1 MRWCDHVLCTVP
13 QNKTEEADRV
23 RRNLAGESRSD
34 HIAIINA
41 FQVSNHNAFNTVS
54 SPSLTPPLPTP
65 SSPSHIVVG
74 LGEAQ
79 ADRLGCCEA
88 ILLGQLPLS
97 ADTRGLVPW
106 QQVNACT
113 LILIVCTCALQMLFN
128 MKKQFAGLLHDA
140 GFLLSASPSDPQA
153 NHNAGVWHTV
163 PTQCGVRHTVPTQCG
178 VRHTVPTQCGV
189 RHTVPHTVRCAAHS
203 TPHSAVCGTQYP
215 TQCSVMRCC

>member
-41 FQVSNHNAFNTVS
+41 FQVSNLNAFNTVS
-54 SPSLTPPLPTP
+54 PLTHP
-65 SSPSHIVVG
+65 SPSHIVVG

-113 LILIVCTCALQMLFN
+113 LILIVCMCALQMLFN

-153 NHNAGVWHTV
+153 NHNAGV
-163 PTQCGVRHTVPTQCG
+163 
-178 VRHTVPTQCGV
+178 
-189 RHTVPHTVRCAAHS
+189 RHTVPHTV
-203 TPHSAVCGTQYP
+203 
-215 TQCSVMRCC
+215 QCNEMLLTCM